1 MKKGILKMQQNS
13 NITENEIQNFDQ
25 LRDEKDQ

>member
-1 MKKGILKMQQNS
+1 MKKGMLKMQQNS